1 MLSYTFIDH
10 VYGVKSDQVISNTL
24 NTFEVV
30 SIKTEKR
37 AF

>member
-10 VYGVKSDQVISNTL
+10 VYEVKSVQVISNTL

-30 SIKTEKR
+30 SIQTEKG
-37 AF
+37 AL